1 MHEMEELKQMLC
13 DELEKIT
20 RKGEL
25 SAGSLDAVDKLTHSI
40 KSIETIMAMNDYSEE
55 SGRGRSY
62 DGSYDDNYGRSYRGR
77 SYARG
82 DGRRSRDYSGRRYSR
97 DEGMMVL
104 KDELEDLR
112 DHMGPDQQRMID
124 KWMEQIDK
132 H

>member
-40 KSIETIMAMNDYSEE
+40 KSIETIMAMNDYSNE
-55 SGRGRSY
+55 GRSY

-82 DGRRSRDYSGRRYSR
+82 NGRRSRDYSGRRYSR
-97 DEGMMVL
+97 DEGMMIL
-104 KDELEDLR
+104 KEELEDLM
-112 DHMGPDQQRMID
+112 DHVGSKEQEMIR
-124 KWMEQIDK
+124 KWMKQID
-132 H
+132 

>member
-1 MHEMEELKQMLC
+1 
-13 DELEKIT
+13 
-20 RKGEL
+20 
-25 SAGSLDAVDKLTHSI
+25 VDKLTHSI
-40 KSIETIMAMNDYSEE
+40 KSIETIMAMNDYSNE
-55 SGRGRSY
+55 GRSY
-62 DGSYDDNYGRSYRGR
+62 DGSYNRSYDGRYGR

-82 DGRRSRDYSGRRYSR
+82 NGRRNRDYSGRRYSR

>member
-40 KSIETIMAMNDYSEE
+40 KSIETIMAMNDYSNE
-55 SGRGRSY
+55 GRSY

-82 DGRRSRDYSGRRYSR
+82 NGRRSRDYSGRRYSR
-97 DEGMMVL
+97 DEGMMML
-104 KDELEDLR
+104 KEELEDLM
-112 DHMGPDQQRMID
+112 DHVGSKEQEMIR
-124 KWMEQIDK
+124 KWMKQID
-132 H
+132 

>member
-1 MHEMEELKQMLC
+1 MHEMEELKEMLC

-40 KSIETIMAMNDYSEE
+40 KSIETIMAMNDYSGE

-62 DGSYDDNYGRSYRGR
+62 EYGR
-77 SYARG
+77 SYARR

-112 DHMGPDQQRMID
+112 DHIGPDQQRMID

>member
-82 DGRRSRDYSGRRYSR
+82 NGRRSRDYSGRRYSR
-97 DEGMMVL
+97 DEGMMML
-104 KDELEDLR
+104 KEELEDLM
-112 DHMGPDQQRMID
+112 DHVGSKEQEMIR
-124 KWMEQIDK
+124 KWMKQID
-132 H
+132 

>member
-40 KSIETIMAMNDYSEE
+40 KSIDTIIAMEE
-55 SGRGRSY
+55 SGYSNEYANEYSGRNMSRGR
-62 DGSYDDNYGRSYRGR
+62 DGRY

-82 DGRRSRDYSGRRYSR
+82 RRGGRRGYSR
-97 DEGMMVL
+97 DDSMMSMKYQL
-104 KDELEDLR
+104 QDMLEDANTEEER
-112 DHMGPDQQRMID
+112 RMIQ
-124 KWMEQIDK
+124 KWMKQVED
-132 H
+132 